1 MRRIMA
7 AAGLGPVPRCSPSTW
22 RQFLAAQASG
32 VLACGFLHV
41 DFLVKAVQRCS
52 CGSAGPLGLRGD
64 DVPVALDYHRLQ

>member
-7 AAGLGPVPRCSPSTW
+7 AAWLGPAPRRSSPTW
-22 RQFLAAQASG
+22 RQFPAAQASG
-32 VLACGFLHV
+32 ILTCGFLHV

-64 DVPVALDYHRLQ
+64 DVPVAPDHHRLQ